1 MSTAKVMILN
11 MLNDIPDDI
20 QDETEIL
27 ESLYKLMKLEKSR
40 QSVQEKGTLSTDEVR
55 AYFAKNTKRM
65 RCRYESPLDNRS
77 LK

>member
-55 AYFAKNTKRM
+55 AYFAQKHKKDAV
-65 RCRYESPLDNRS
+65 PV
-77 LK
+77 